1 VAKKWDTSQVCIICE
16 KLQPCDCSRIVK
28 RSSAV
33 DHSSSPVEAIRLAAL
48 VQTAKPER
56 QTRILPAEA
65 PVLTDTPRPTGVT
78 GAWRQ
83 PRNAL
88 EAMRSAVTAPA
99 VVSAAPVQAPERP
112 VAASAVAAIGDDT
125 RPTDAA
131 VTDKLARGVSLVH
144 PSDDSEILAAIEI
157 LRPLIGRTGG
167 IVTPDGSVRRL
178 PGRMP

>member
-1 VAKKWDTSQVCIICE
+1 MAKKWDTSQVCIICE

-33 DHSSSPVEAIRLAAL
+33 DHASSPVEAIRLAAMT
-48 VQTAKPER
+48 QTAKPER

-65 PVLTDTPRPTGVT
+65 PVLTDTPRPAGVA
-78 GAWRQ
+78 GSWRV

-88 EAMRSAVTAPA
+88 EAIRS
-99 VVSAAPVQAPERP
+99 
-112 VAASAVAAIGDDT
+112 AASAPAADNRGPRAAVAAPAAVPIGDDT
-125 RPTDAA
+125 RPAPAA
-131 VTDKLARGVSLVH
+131 ATDKLARGVSLVH
-144 PSDDSEILAAIEI
+144 PSDDSEILAAIEM

-167 IVTPDGSVRRL
+167 IVTPDGSIRRL